1 MKHKELL
8 NLLNN
13 LDENGKDTVDSKRV
27 LMIDGLN
34 LFFRNFAMMNMVN
47 PEGVHIGG
55 LGGFFRSLG
64 ALIRQIEPTH
74 VYVIF
79 DGAGSANARKNLL
92 PEYKSGRDLQ
102 RITNWDAFDDIEDEH
117 DAKVDQMVR
126 IIQYLKTLPVKTIT
140 LPKVEADDVIAYLAN
155 TIPEKPEDKVFIVS
169 SDKDFLQLINKNI
182 IVYRPME
189 KNYYTEETVVE
200 KFKME
205 PENLIIYKTLLGDNS
220 DKVKGVK
227 GLGEKGL
234 YKRFPELMER
244 KVTLD
249 DIYDIC
255 EKKFHTHQELKE
267 KGSKEKF
274 PIVYAIVIQ
283 HIEELRTNYKIM
295 DLSNPMLDDRDK
307 AYLDECVK
315 TNEYQYLPEQFVSF
329 YNEDK
334 LGGMI
339 RNVEFWV
346 KDVFEKI
353 KL

>member
-1 MKHKELL
+1 MKQKELL

-13 LDENGKDTVDSKRV
+13 IEEHGEETVEGERI

-47 PEGVHIGG
+47 PDGVHIGG

-64 ALIRQIEPTH
+64 AEIRRVDPTQ

-102 RITNWDAFDDIEDEH
+102 RITNWEAFDDIEDEH

-126 IIQYLKTLPVKTIT
+126 VIQYLKTLPVKTIT
-140 LPKVEADDVIAYLAN
+140 LPKVEADDVIAYLSDI
-155 TIPEKPEDKVFIVS
+155 IPEKPEDKVFIVS
-169 SDKDFLQLINKNI
+169 SDKDFLQLINKNV

-189 KNYYTEETVVE
+189 KEFYTEETVVE
-200 KFKME
+200 KFNMS
-205 PENLIIYKTLLGDNS
+205 PHNFILYKTLMGDNS

-227 GLGEKGL
+227 GLGEKKL
-234 YKRFPELMER
+234 RKLFPELSER
-244 KVTLD
+244 DLSLD
-249 DIYDIC
+249 DIYNIC
-255 EKKFHTHQELKE
+255 ESKFKE
-267 KGSKEKF
+267 NV
-274 PIVYAIVIQ
+274 IYARVIQ
-283 HIEELRTNYKIM
+283 HIDELEKNYKIM
-295 DLSNPMLDDRDK
+295 DLSNPMLDENDK
-307 AYLDECVK
+307 KYLTQVVK
-315 TNEYQYLPEQFVSF
+315 TNDYHYLPDQFVAF

-346 KDVFEKI
+346 KDVFESLQI
-353 KL
+353 K

>member
-1 MKHKELL
+1 MKQKELL

-13 LDENGKDTVDSKRV
+13 IEEHGEETVEGERI

-47 PEGVHIGG
+47 PDGIHIGG

-64 ALIRQIEPTH
+64 AEIRRVDPTQ

-102 RITNWDAFDDIEDEH
+102 RITNWEAFDDIEDEH

-126 IIQYLKTLPVKTIT
+126 VIQYLKTLPVKTIT
-140 LPKVEADDVIAYLAN
+140 LPKVEADDVIAYLSDI
-155 TIPEKPEDKVFIVS
+155 IPEKPEDKVFIVS
-169 SDKDFLQLINKNI
+169 SDKDFLQLINKNV

-189 KNYYTEETVVE
+189 KEFYTEETVVE
-200 KFKME
+200 KFNMS
-205 PENLIIYKTLLGDNS
+205 PHNFILYKTLMGDNS

-227 GLGEKGL
+227 GLGEKKL
-234 YKRFPELMER
+234 RKLFPELSER
-244 KVTLD
+244 DLSLD
-249 DIYDIC
+249 DIYNIC
-255 EKKFHTHQELKE
+255 ESKFKE
-267 KGSKEKF
+267 NV
-274 PIVYAIVIQ
+274 IYARVIQ
-283 HIEELRTNYKIM
+283 HIDELEKNYKIM
-295 DLSNPMLDDRDK
+295 DLSNPMLDENDK
-307 AYLDECVK
+307 KYLTQVVK
-315 TNEYQYLPEQFVSF
+315 TNDYHYLPDQFVAF

-339 RNVEFWV
+339 RNVNFWV
-346 KDVFEKI
+346 KEIFESLQI
-353 KL
+353 K

>member
-1 MKHKELL
+1 MKQKELL
-8 NLLNN
+8 DLLNN
-13 LDENGKDTVDSKRV
+13 VEEHGEETVEGERI

-47 PEGVHIGG
+47 PDGVHIGG

-64 ALIRQIEPTH
+64 AEIRRVNPTQ

-126 IIQYLKTLPVKTIT
+126 IIQYLKTLPVKTVT
-140 LPKVEADDVIAYLAN
+140 LPKVEADDVIAYLSDI
-155 TIPEKPEDKVFIVS
+155 IPEKPEDKVFIVS
-169 SDKDFLQLINKNI
+169 SDKDFLQLINKNV

-189 KNYYTEETVVE
+189 KEFYTEQTVVE
-200 KFKME
+200 KFNMS
-205 PENLIIYKTLLGDNS
+205 PHNFILYKTLMGDNS

-227 GLGEKGL
+227 GLGEKKL
-234 YKRFPELMER
+234 KKLFPELGER
-244 KVTLD
+244 DMSLD
-249 DIYDIC
+249 DIYNIC
-255 EKKFHTHQELKE
+255 ESKFKE
-267 KGSKEKF
+267 NV
-274 PIVYAIVIQ
+274 IYARVIQ
-283 HIEELRTNYKIM
+283 HIDELEKNYKIM
-295 DLSNPMLDDRDK
+295 DLSNPMLDENDK
-307 AYLDECVK
+307 KYLTQVVK
-315 TNEYQYLPEQFVSF
+315 TNDHRYIPDQFVAF

-339 RNVEFWV
+339 RNVEYWV
-346 KDVFEKI
+346 KDCFESLQI
-353 KL
+353 K